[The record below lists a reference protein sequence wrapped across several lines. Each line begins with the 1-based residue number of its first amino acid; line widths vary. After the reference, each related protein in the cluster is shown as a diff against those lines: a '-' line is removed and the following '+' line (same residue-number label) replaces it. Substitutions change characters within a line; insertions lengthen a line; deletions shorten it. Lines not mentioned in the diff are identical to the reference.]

1 LKSGNDT
8 PSLIGDSNVREIQ
21 MPFTIDFL
29 DDGRVLEWKATA
41 DGTVATE
48 RDDYTP
54 RFYVAARD
62 PETDLD
68 LTTLQSVYDQHP
80 DVVATEMVA
89 RRPGFRL
96 DEKAVLAIDVA
107 HIDRVTSLARQAR
120 QLSDYPVGDLAC
132 FNVDFSREFRYCLET
147 GADPT
152 PASEL
157 STLRLSVPMT
167 ETSNDIYGEM
177 AVAGDTVTGSPTDL
191 LTAVQ
196 GTLEEHDPDV
206 LACSTSEI
214 IPTLYK
220 MATDAGVDDFS
231 LSRWPDVDY
240 QQLASRS
247 TYSSYGRVGHSPAR
261 YNVPGRAII
270 DETNTFFYGETNLDG
285 VLDLV
290 SRSKK
295 PVQEL
300 AWASIG
306 NVLTAIQICE
316 AHDRGVLVPWNSWR
330 HEFYKPMETLHDA
343 DRGGF
348 IFAPEVGLHENVH
361 ELDFSSLYPNIIC
374 TRNVSPDVIRCDCHS
389 DRDDVPG
396 LGYSICDDRGY
407 LVDVL
412 QPIIDA
418 RDEIKAAIRREKDR
432 DDPDEDRLAE
442 LKGRSGA
449 LKWILVACFGYQGF
463 SNAKFGRIE
472 CHEAINAFAREI
484 LLTAKQRLEAGG
496 WRVVHGIVDSIWVTP
511 DPGVGDDDREN
522 LEKLATEI
530 TECVE
535 IRLEHEAH
543 YDWVAFV
550 PQRESG
556 AGALTKYFGKVAGDD
571 EFKIRGIE
579 TRQRSTPPF
588 IEDVQRDCLERLDAT
603 RSPDA
608 VLDCLQDAINRLHTG
623 TAPVEQLVER
633 NRVSKPLEGYLQ
645 NTQSVAALKR
655 ARKQNLDIHPGQDI
669 KYVVVDDE
677 KSSRERVALAHEEI
691 ESYDA
696 SYYETQLVRAVESL
710 LSPLGWDRS
719 KIRRELS
726 KTRMPKLTTFATTE
740 NP

>member
-1 LKSGNDT
+1 MSNKSAVILVSG
-8 PSLIGDSNVREIQ
+8 GMDSATAVYEAIEQGYEPYFLHTSYGQRTEDKEYECAKALAEEVDAA
-21 MPFTIDFL
+21 DFL
-29 DDGRVLEWKATA
+29 HIETGHLSQIGASSLTDEEMEVADADMESDEIPTSYVPFRNANLLSMATSYA
-41 DGTVATE
+41 EATE
-48 RDDYTP
+48 SEAL
-54 RFYVAARD
+54 FI
-62 PETDLD
+62 
-68 LTTLQSVYDQHP
+68 
-80 DVVATEMVA
+80 
-89 RRPGFRL
+89 G
-96 DEKAVLAIDVA
+96 A
-107 HIDRVTSLARQAR
+107 H
-120 QLSDYPVGDLAC
+120 
-132 FNVDFSREFRYCLET
+132 
-147 GADPT
+147 
-152 PASEL
+152 SE
-157 STLRLSVPMT
+157 
-167 ETSNDIYGEM
+167 
-177 AVAGDTVTGSPTDL
+177 
-191 LTAVQ
+191 
-196 GTLEEHDPDV
+196 
-206 LACSTSEI
+206 
-214 IPTLYK
+214 
-220 MATDAGVDDFS
+220 DFS

-270 DETNTFFYGETNLDG
+270 DESNTFFYGETNLNG

-316 AHDRGVLVPWNSWR
+316 AHDRRVLVPWNSWR
-330 HEFYKPMETLHDA
+330 HEFYKPMGTLHDA

-374 TRNVSPDVIRCDCHS
+374 TRNVSPDVIRCSCHS
-389 DRDDVPG
+389 DREDVPG

-418 RDEIKAAIRREKDR
+418 RDEIKAAIRREKER

-442 LKGRSGA
+442 LKGRLGA

-511 DPGVGDDDREN
+511 GPDVNDEDRED
-522 LEKLATEI
+522 LQTLATEI
-530 TECVE
+530 TERVE

-550 PQRESG
+550 PQRESDT
-556 AGALTKYFGKVAGDD
+556 GALTKYFGKVAGDD
-571 EFKIRGIE
+571 DFKIRGIE
-579 TRQRSTPPF
+579 ARQRSTPPF
-588 IEDVQRDCLERLDAT
+588 IEDVQRDCLDRLDVT

-608 VLDCLQDAINRLHTG
+608 VLGRLERAIDELQAGNV
-623 TAPVEQLVER
+623 AVERLVER
-633 NRVSKPLEGYLQ
+633 NRVSKPLEGYSQ
-645 NTQSVAALKR
+645 NTQNVAALKR
-655 ARKQNLDIHPGQDI
+655 AREQDLAVHPGQDI
-669 KYVVVDDE
+669 EYVVVDDE
-677 KSSRERVALAHEEI
+677 KSSRDRVALAHEAI
-691 ESYDA
+691 GTYAA
-696 SYYETQLVRAVESL
+696 SYYETQLVRAIESVL
-710 LSPLGWDRS
+710 LPLGWDRTD
-719 KIRRELS
+719 IRRRLAETREVEL
-726 KTRMPKLTTFATTE
+726 TE
-740 NP
+740 FTAARNG

>member
-1 LKSGNDT
+1 
-8 PSLIGDSNVREIQ
+8 
-21 MPFTIDFL
+21 
-29 DDGRVLEWKATA
+29 
-41 DGTVATE
+41 
-48 RDDYTP
+48 
-54 RFYVAARD
+54 
-62 PETDLD
+62 
-68 LTTLQSVYDQHP
+68 
-80 DVVATEMVA
+80 MVTQ
-89 RRPGFRL
+89 RPGFRR
-96 DEKAVLAIDVA
+96 DEEAVLAVDVA
-107 HIDRVTSLARQAR
+107 HIDRVTPLARQAR
-120 QLSDYPVGDLAC
+120 QLSAYPVGDLAC

-157 STLRLSVPMT
+157 STLRLSVPVT
-167 ETSNDIYGEM
+167 ETSNDVYGELS
-177 AVAGDTVTGSPTDL
+177 VAGDTVTGSSTDI

-196 GTLEEHDPDV
+196 GALETHDPDV
-206 LACSTSEI
+206 LVCSTSEI
-214 IPTLYK
+214 VPTLYE
-220 MATDAGVDDFS
+220 MATDADVDDFS

-247 TYSSYGRVGHSPAR
+247 TYSSWPRRSLAGAVQRARPGDHRRVEHVLLR
-261 YNVPGRAII
+261 
-270 DETNTFFYGETNLDG
+270 ETNLDG

-316 AHDRGVLVPWNSWR
+316 ANDRGVLVPWNSWR
-330 HEFYKPMETLHDA
+330 HEFYKPVGTLHDA

-396 LGYSICDDRGY
+396 LGYSICDDQGY

-418 RDEIKAAIRREKDR
+418 RDEIKAAIRHEKER

-442 LKGRSGA
+442 LEGRSGA

-484 LLTAKQRLEAGG
+484 LLMAKQRLEAGG

-511 DPGVGDDDREN
+511 DPDVDDDDRED
-522 LEKLATEI
+522 LETLATEI
-530 TECVE
+530 TERVE
-535 IRLEHEAH
+535 IRLEHEDH

-550 PQRESG
+550 PQRESD

-571 EFKIRGIE
+571 DFKIRGIE
-579 TRQRSTPPF
+579 ARQRST
-588 IEDVQRDCLERLDAT
+588 
-603 RSPDA
+603 RS
-608 VLDCLQDAINRLHTG
+608 
-623 TAPVEQLVER
+623 
-633 NRVSKPLEGYLQ
+633 
-645 NTQSVAALKR
+645 
-655 ARKQNLDIHPGQDI
+655 
-669 KYVVVDDE
+669 
-677 KSSRERVALAHEEI
+677 SSRTSSGTVSTDSMPRGHR
-691 ESYDA
+691 
-696 SYYETQLVRAVESL
+696 TQCSDSWNEQSRNCRRA
-710 LSPLGWDRS
+710 
-719 KIRRELS
+719 
-726 KTRMPKLTTFATTE
+726 T
-740 NP
+740 

>member
-1 LKSGNDT
+1 
-8 PSLIGDSNVREIQ
+8 
-21 MPFTIDFL
+21 MPFSIDFL
-29 DDGRVLEWKATA
+29 DDGRILEWEATA

-54 RFYVAARD
+54 CFYVGARD

-80 DVVATEMVA
+80 DVVATEMVTQ
-89 RRPGFRL
+89 RPGFRR
-96 DEKAVLAIDVA
+96 DEEAVLAVDVA
-107 HIDRVTSLARQAR
+107 HIDRVTPLARQAR
-120 QLSDYPVGDLAC
+120 QLSAYPVGDLAC

-157 STLRLSVPMT
+157 STLRLSVPVT
-167 ETSNDIYGEM
+167 ETSNDVYGELS
-177 AVAGDTVTGSPTDL
+177 VAGDTVTGSSTDI

-196 GTLEEHDPDV
+196 GALETHDPDV
-206 LACSTSEI
+206 LVCSTSEI
-214 IPTLYK
+214 VPTLYE
-220 MATDAGVDDFS
+220 MATDAGVDDFAEPVAGRRLPAAREPVNVLKLRPRRS
-231 LSRWPDVDY
+231 LAGAVQRARPGDH
-240 QQLASRS
+240 R
-247 TYSSYGRVGHSPAR
+247 RVEHVLLRG
-261 YNVPGRAII
+261 
-270 DETNTFFYGETNLDG
+270 DEPDG

-316 AHDRGVLVPWNSWR
+316 ANDRGVLVPWNSWR
-330 HEFYKPMETLHDA
+330 HEFYKPMGTLHDA

-396 LGYSICDDRGY
+396 PGYSICDDRGY

-418 RDEIKAAIRREKDR
+418 RDEIKAAIRHEKER

-442 LKGRSGA
+442 LEGRSGA

-484 LLTAKQRLEAGG
+484 LLMAKQRLEAGG
-496 WRVVHGIVDSIWVTP
+496 WRVVHGIVDSIWVIP
-511 DPGVGDDDREN
+511 DPDVDDEDREN
-522 LEKLATEI
+522 LETLATEI
-530 TECVE
+530 TERVE

-550 PQRESG
+550 PQRESD

-571 EFKIRGIE
+571 GFKIRGIE
-579 TRQRSTPPF
+579 ARQRSTPQF
-588 IEDVQRDCLERLDAT
+588 IENVQRDCLDRLDAT

-608 VLDCLQDAINRLHTG
+608 VLGQLERTIEELQAGNV
-623 TAPVEQLVER
+623 AVERLVER
-633 NRVSKPLEGYLQ
+633 NRVSKPLEGYSQ
-645 NTQSVAALKR
+645 NTQNVAALKR
-655 ARKQNLDIHPGQDI
+655 AREQDLAVYPGQDI
-669 KYVVVDDE
+669 EYVVVDDE

-696 SYYETQLVRAVESL
+696 SYYETQLVRVVESV
-710 LSPLGWDRS
+710 LSPLGWDRND
-719 KIRRELS
+719 IRRELNS
-726 KTRMPKLTTFATTE
+726 TRVVGITDWT
-740 NP
+740 

>member
-1 LKSGNDT
+1 
-8 PSLIGDSNVREIQ
+8 
-21 MPFTIDFL
+21 MPFSIDFL
-29 DDGRVLEWKATA
+29 DDGRVLEWEATA

-62 PETDLD
+62 PASDLD
-68 LTTLQSVYDQHP
+68 LTTFQSVYDQHP

-89 RRPGFRL
+89 RRPGFRR
-96 DEKAVLAIDVA
+96 DEEAVLAVDVV
-107 HIDRVTSLARQAR
+107 HIDRVTPLARQAR
-120 QLSDYPVGDLAC
+120 QLSAYPVGDIAC

-157 STLRLSVPMT
+157 STLRLSVPVT
-167 ETSNDIYGEM
+167 ETSNDIYEELT
-177 AVAGDTVTGSPTDL
+177 VAGNTVTGSPTEL
-191 LTAVQ
+191 LNAVQ
-196 GTLEEHDPDV
+196 AALEKHNPDILV
-206 LACSTSEI
+206 CSTSEI
-214 IPTLYK
+214 IPTLYE
-220 MATDAGVDDFS
+220 MATDSGVDDFS

-240 QQLASRS
+240 QQLAGAS
-247 TYSSYGRVGHSPAR
+247 TYASYGRVGHSPAR

-270 DETNTFFYGETNLDG
+270 DESNTFFYGETNLDG

-316 AHDRGVLVPWNSWR
+316 AHERGVLVPWNSWR
-330 HEFYKPMETLHDA
+330 HECYKPMGTLHDA

-348 IFAPEVGLHENVH
+348 IFVPEVGVHENVH

-374 TRNVSPDVIRCDCHS
+374 TRNVSPDVIRCDCHD
-389 DRDDVPG
+389 DREDVPG

-418 RDEIKAAIRREKDR
+418 RDEIKAAIRREKER

-442 LKGRSGA
+442 LEGRSGA

-472 CHEAINAFAREI
+472 CHEAINAYAREI
-484 LLTAKQRLEAGG
+484 LLTAKQQLEAGG

-511 DPGVGDDDREN
+511 DPDVDDEDRED
-522 LEKLATEI
+522 LEALATEI
-530 TECVE
+530 TETVE

-543 YDWVAFV
+543 YGWVAFV
-550 PQRESG
+550 PQRESD

-571 EFKIRGIE
+571 DFKIRGIE
-579 TRQRSTPPF
+579 ARQRSTPPF
-588 IEDVQRDCLERLDAT
+588 IEDIQRDCLDRLDAT

-608 VLDCLQDAINRLHTG
+608 VLGRLERAIDELQAGNV
-623 TAPVEQLVER
+623 AVERLVER
-633 NRVSKPLEGYLQ
+633 NRVSKPLEGYSQ
-645 NTQSVAALKR
+645 NTQNVAALKR
-655 ARKQNLDIHPGQDI
+655 AREQDLAVHPGQDI
-669 KYVVVDDE
+669 EYVVVDDE
-677 KSSRERVALAHEEI
+677 KSSRDRVALAHEEI
-691 ESYDA
+691 ETYDA
-696 SYYETQLVRAVESL
+696 TYYETQLVRAVESVL
-710 LSPLGWDRS
+710 LPLGWDRTD
-719 KIRRELS
+719 IRRRLAETREVEL
-726 KTRMPKLTTFATTE
+726 TE
-740 NP
+740 FTAARNG

>member
-1 LKSGNDT
+1 
-8 PSLIGDSNVREIQ
+8 
-21 MPFTIDFL
+21 MPFSIDFL
-29 DDGRVLEWKATA
+29 DDGRVLEWEATA
-41 DGTVATE
+41 YGAVATE
-48 RDDYTP
+48 RDDYAP
-54 RFYVAARD
+54 RFYVAARN
-62 PETDLD
+62 PEADLD
-68 LTTLQSVYDQHP
+68 LRTLESVYDQHP
-80 DVVATEMVA
+80 DVAATETVA
-89 RRPGFRL
+89 RRPGFRR
-96 DEKAVLAIDVA
+96 DEETVLAVDVA
-107 HIDRVTSLARQAR
+107 HIDRVTPLARQAR

-132 FNVDFSREFRYCLET
+132 YNVDFSREFRYCLET
-147 GADPT
+147 GVDPT

-157 STLRLSVPMT
+157 STLRLSVPVS
-167 ETSNDIYGEM
+167 ETSNDVYGELS
-177 AVAGDTVTGSPTDL
+177 VAGDTVTGSPTDI

-196 GTLEEHDPDV
+196 GALEAYDPDV
-206 LACSTSEI
+206 LVCSTSEI
-214 IPTLYK
+214 VPTLYE

-270 DETNTFFYGETNLDG
+270 DESNTFFYGETNLDG

-290 SRSKK
+290 SRSNK

-316 AHDRGVLVPWNSWR
+316 AHERGVLVPWNSWR
-330 HEFYKPMETLHDA
+330 HEFYKPMGTLHDA

-389 DRDDVPG
+389 DREDVPG

-418 RDEIKAAIRREKDR
+418 RDEIKAAIRHEKEQ
-432 DDPDEDRLAE
+432 DDPDEDRLVE
-442 LKGRSGA
+442 LEGRSGA

-484 LLTAKQRLEAGG
+484 LLTAKRQLEAGG

-511 DPGVGDDDREN
+511 DPDVDDENRED
-522 LEKLATEI
+522 LETLATEI
-530 TECVE
+530 TERVE

-550 PQRESG
+550 PQRESD
-556 AGALTKYFGKVAGDD
+556 AGALTKYFGKVSVED

-579 TRQRSTPPF
+579 ARQRSTPQY
-588 IEDVQRDCLERLDAT
+588 IENVQRSCLEQLDST
-603 RSPDA
+603 RSPEA
-608 VLDCLQDAINRLHTG
+608 VLRHLEKTIERLHAG
-623 TAPVEQLVER
+623 EVPVEELVER
-633 NRVSKPLEGYLQ
+633 NRVTKPLEDYSQ
-645 NTQSVAALKR
+645 NTQNVAALNR
-655 ARKQNLDIHPGQDI
+655 AREQDLAVHPGQDI
-669 KYVVVDDE
+669 EYVVVDDE
-677 KSSRERVALAHEEI
+677 NSSRDRVALAHESI
-691 ESYDA
+691 ETYDPF
-696 SYYETQLVRAVESL
+696 YYETQLVRAIESI
-710 LSPLGWDRS
+710 LSPLGWDRTDI
-719 KIRRELS
+719 KRELTGERQS
-726 KTRMPKLTTFATTE
+726 GLVEYNSAPNK
-740 NP
+740 

>member
-1 LKSGNDT
+1 
-8 PSLIGDSNVREIQ
+8 
-21 MPFTIDFL
+21 MPFSIDFL
-29 DDGRVLEWKATA
+29 NDGRVLEWEATA
-41 DGTVATE
+41 DGAIATE
-48 RDDYTP
+48 RDNYTP

-62 PETDLD
+62 PASDLD

-80 DVVATEMVA
+80 DVVATEVVA
-89 RRPGFRL
+89 RRPGFRR
-96 DEKAVLAIDVA
+96 DEETVLAVDVA
-107 HIDRVTSLARQAR
+107 HIDRVTALARQAR
-120 QLSDYPVGDLAC
+120 QLSAYPIGDLAC

-157 STLRLSVPMT
+157 STLRLSVPVT
-167 ETSNDIYGEM
+167 ETSNDVYEELT
-177 AVAGDTVTGSPTDL
+177 VAGDTVTGSRTDI
-191 LTAVQ
+191 LTAVL
-196 GTLEEHDPDV
+196 GALEAHDPDV
-206 LACSTSEI
+206 LVCSTSEI
-214 IPTLYK
+214 IPTLYE
-220 MATDAGVDDFS
+220 MAAADGVDDFS
-231 LSRWPDVDY
+231 LSRLPDVDY

-261 YNVPGRAII
+261 FNVPGRAII
-270 DETNTFFYGETNLDG
+270 DESNTFFYGETNLDG

-316 AHDRGVLVPWNSWR
+316 AHDCGVLVPWNSWR
-330 HEFYKPMETLHDA
+330 HEFYKPMGTLHDA

-348 IFAPEVGLHENVH
+348 IFAPEVGLHEDVH

-374 TRNVSPDVIRCDCHS
+374 TRNVSPDVIRCDCHG

-396 LGYSICDDRGY
+396 LGYSICDERGY

-418 RDEIKAAIRREKDR
+418 RDEIKAAIRREQQCE
-432 DDPDEDRLAE
+432 DPDEDRLAE
-442 LKGRSGA
+442 LEGQSGA

-511 DPGVGDDDREN
+511 DPDVDDDDRED
-522 LEKLATEI
+522 LETLATEI
-530 TECVE
+530 TERVE

-550 PQRESG
+550 PQRESD
-556 AGALTKYFGKVAGDD
+556 AGALTKYFGKVTDAD

-579 TRQRSTPPF
+579 ARQRSTPPF
-588 IEDVQRDCLERLDAT
+588 IEKVQRDCLERLDAG

-608 VLDCLQDAINRLHTG
+608 VLDCLQDAIKRLHAG
-623 TAPVEQLVER
+623 TVPVEQLLER
-633 NRVSKPLEGYLQ
+633 NRISKPLEGYTQ
-645 NTQSVAALKR
+645 NTQNVAALKR
-655 ARKQNLDIHPGQDI
+655 AREQDLTVHPGQNI
-669 KYVVVDDE
+669 EYVVVDDE
-677 KSSRERVALAHEEI
+677 KTSRDRLALAHEDI
-691 ESYDA
+691 ETYDA
-696 SYYETQLVRAVESL
+696 SYYEAQLVRAVESV
-710 LSPLGWDRS
+710 LSPLGWSRS
-719 KIRRELS
+719 NIHQELGETS
-726 KTRMPKLTTFATTE
+726 KMDVTAYTSANE
-740 NP
+740 

>member
-1 LKSGNDT
+1 
-8 PSLIGDSNVREIQ
+8 
-21 MPFTIDFL
+21 MPFSIDFL
-29 DDGRVLEWKATA
+29 DDGRVLEWEATA
-41 DGTVATE
+41 DGAVATE

-54 RFYVAARD
+54 RFYVGARD
-62 PETDLD
+62 PDADLD

-80 DVVATEMVA
+80 DVVATELVA
-89 RRPGFRL
+89 RRPGFRR
-96 DEKAVLAIDVA
+96 DEEAVLAVDVA
-107 HIDRVTSLARQAR
+107 HIDRVTPLARQAR
-120 QLSDYPVGDLAC
+120 QLSAYPVGDLAC

-147 GADPT
+147 DADPT

-157 STLRLSVPMT
+157 STLRLSVPVT
-167 ETSNDIYGEM
+167 ETSNDIYGELS
-177 AVAGDTVTGSPTDL
+177 VAGDTVTGSPTDL

-196 GTLEEHDPDV
+196 GALDAHDPDV
-206 LACSTSEI
+206 LVCSTSEI
-214 IPTLYK
+214 VPTLYE
-220 MATDAGVDDFS
+220 MATDAVVDDFS

-270 DETNTFFYGETNLDG
+270 DESNTFFYGETNLDG

-330 HEFYKPMETLHDA
+330 HEFYKPMGTLHDA

-389 DRDDVPG
+389 DRDDAPG
-396 LGYSICDDRGY
+396 LEYSICDDRGY

-418 RDEIKAAIRREKDR
+418 RDEIKAAIRREKER

-442 LKGRSGA
+442 LEGRSGA

-511 DPGVGDDDREN
+511 DPDVDDDDRED
-522 LEKLATEI
+522 LETLATEI
-530 TECVE
+530 TERVE

-550 PQRESG
+550 PQRESD

-571 EFKIRGIE
+571 DFKIRGIE
-579 TRQRSTPPF
+579 ARQRSTPPF
-588 IEDVQRDCLERLDAT
+588 IEDVQRDCLDRLDAT

-608 VLDCLQDAINRLHTG
+608 VLGRLERAIDELQAGNV
-623 TAPVEQLVER
+623 AVERLVER
-633 NRVSKPLEGYLQ
+633 NRVSKPLEGYSQ
-645 NTQSVAALKR
+645 NTQNVAALKR
-655 ARKQNLDIHPGQDI
+655 AREQDLAVHPGQDI
-669 KYVVVDDE
+669 EYVVVDDE
-677 KSSRERVALAHEEI
+677 KSSRDRVALAHEEI
-691 ESYDA
+691 ETYDA
-696 SYYETQLVRAVESL
+696 SYYETQLVRAIESVL
-710 LSPLGWDRS
+710 LPLGWDRTD
-719 KIRRELS
+719 IRRRLAETREVEL
-726 KTRMPKLTTFATTE
+726 TE
-740 NP
+740 FTAARNG

>member
-1 LKSGNDT
+1 
-8 PSLIGDSNVREIQ
+8 

-29 DDGRVLEWKATA
+29 DDGHVLEWEATA
-41 DGTVATE
+41 DGAVATE

-54 RFYVAARD
+54 RFYVGPRAPDA
-62 PETDLD
+62 DLD
-68 LTTLQSVYDQHP
+68 LAAVQSVYARHP
-80 DVVATEMVA
+80 DVVATERVA
-89 RRPGFRL
+89 RRPGFRR
-96 DEKAVLAIDVA
+96 DEETVLAVDVA
-107 HIDRVTSLARQAR
+107 HVDRVTPLARQAR

-132 FNVDFSREFRYCLET
+132 FNVDFSRAFRYCLES
-147 GADPT
+147 GVNPT

-157 STLRLSVPMT
+157 SALRLSVPVT
-167 ETSNDIYGEM
+167 ETSNDVYGELS
-177 AVAGDTVTGSPTDL
+177 VAGDTVTGSPTDL

-196 GTLEEHDPDV
+196 GALDARDPDV
-206 LACSTSEI
+206 LVCSTSEI
-214 IPTLYK
+214 VPTLHE

-240 QQLASRS
+240 QQLASRW

-270 DETNTFFYGETNLDG
+270 DESNTFFYGETNLDG

-290 SRSKK
+290 GRSEK
-295 PVQEL
+295 PLQEL

-316 AHDRGVLVPWNSWR
+316 AHNRDVLIPWHSWR
-330 HEFYKPMETLHDA
+330 HEFFKPMGTLHEA

-348 IFAPEVGLHENVH
+348 IFAPEVGVHENVH

-374 TRNVSPDVIRCDCHS
+374 TRNVSPDTIRCDCHS
-389 DRDDVPG
+389 DREDVPG
-396 LGYSICDDRGY
+396 LGYSICDDHGY
-407 LVDVL
+407 LVGVL

-418 RDEIKAAIRREKDR
+418 RDEIKAAIRREKER

-442 LKGRSGA
+442 LEGRSGA

-484 LLTAKQRLEAGG
+484 LLMAKQRLEAGG

-511 DPGVGDDDREN
+511 DPDVDDVARED
-522 LEKLATEI
+522 LEALATEI
-530 TECVE
+530 TEDVE

-550 PQRESG
+550 PQRESD

-571 EFKIRGIE
+571 EFKLRGIE
-579 TRQRSTPPF
+579 ARQRSTPSF
-588 IEDVQRDCLERLDAT
+588 IEDVQQDCLERFDAT

-608 VLDCLQDAINRLHTG
+608 VIDG
-623 TAPVEQLVER
+623 
-633 NRVSKPLEGYLQ
+633 
-645 NTQSVAALKR
+645 
-655 ARKQNLDIHPGQDI
+655 
-669 KYVVVDDE
+669 
-677 KSSRERVALAHEEI
+677 
-691 ESYDA
+691 
-696 SYYETQLVRAVESL
+696 
-710 LSPLGWDRS
+710 
-719 KIRRELS
+719 
-726 KTRMPKLTTFATTE
+726 
-740 NP
+740 

>member
-1 LKSGNDT
+1 
-8 PSLIGDSNVREIQ
+8 

-29 DDGRVLEWKATA
+29 DDGRILEWDATA
-41 DGTVATE
+41 GGAVATE

-62 PETDLD
+62 PDDDIDYTALR
-68 LTTLQSVYDQHP
+68 SIYDHHP
-80 DVVATEMVA
+80 HVVATEIV
-89 RRPGFRL
+89 RRDPRFRR
-96 DEKAVLAIDVA
+96 DEEPVLAVDVG
-107 HIDRVTSLARQAR
+107 HIDRVTPLAQQAR
-120 QLSDYPVGDLAC
+120 QLDTYPVGDLAC
-132 FNVDFSREFRYCLET
+132 FNVDLSRKFRYCLEEDV
-147 GADPT
+147 DPT

-157 STLRLSVPMT
+157 STLRLSVPVT
-167 ETSNDIYGEM
+167 ETDTDTYTELSI
-177 AVAGDTVTGSPTDL
+177 AGDTVSGSPTDI

-196 GTLEEHDPDV
+196 AALEDQNPDILV
-206 LACSTSEI
+206 CSTSEI
-214 IPTLYK
+214 IPTLYE
-220 MATDAGVDDFS
+220 MAAAAGVDEFT

-240 QQLASRS
+240 QQLASQS
-247 TYSSYGRVGHSPAR
+247 TYASYGRVGHSPAR

-270 DETNTFFYGETNLDG
+270 DESNTFFYGETNLDG

-316 AHDRGVLVPWNSWR
+316 AHDHDVLVPWNSWR
-330 HEFYKPMETLHDA
+330 HEFYKPMGTLHDA

-348 IFAPEVGLHENVH
+348 IFAPEVGVHEDVH

-389 DRDDVPG
+389 DREDVPG
-396 LGYSICDDRGY
+396 LGYSICDERGY

-418 RDEIKAAIRREKDR
+418 RDEIKAAIRREQQR
-432 DDPDEDRLAE
+432 DEPDEDRLAE
-442 LKGRSGA
+442 LEGRSGA

-511 DPGVGDDDREN
+511 DPDIDDVARED
-522 LEKLATEI
+522 LEALATEI
-530 TECVE
+530 TEEIE

-550 PQRESG
+550 PQRESD

-571 EFKIRGIE
+571 DFKIRGIE
-579 TRQRSTPPF
+579 ARQRSTPPF
-588 IEDVQRDCLERLDAT
+588 IEDVQQECLERLDAT

-608 VLDCLQDAINRLHTG
+608 VLDCLQDAIKRLHAG
-623 TAPVEQLVER
+623 TVPVEQLVER
-633 NRVSKPLEGYLQ
+633 NRVSKPLEGYTQ
-645 NTQSVAALKR
+645 NTQNVAALKR
-655 ARKQNLDIHPGQDI
+655 ARDQDLAVHPGQDI
-669 KYVVVDDE
+669 EYVVVDNE
-677 KSSRERVALAHEEI
+677 KTSRERVALAHEEI
-691 ESYDA
+691 ETYDA
-696 SYYETQLVRAVESL
+696 PYYETQLVRAVESV
-710 LSPLGWDRS
+710 LSPLGWDRTE
-719 KIRRELS
+719 IRREL
-726 KTRMPKLTTFATTE
+726 TETQVPKLTAYTNTGDC
-740 NP
+740 

>member
-1 LKSGNDT
+1 
-8 PSLIGDSNVREIQ
+8 
-21 MPFTIDFL
+21 MPFSIDFL
-29 DDGRVLEWKATA
+29 DDGRVLEWEATA
-41 DGTVATE
+41 DGAVATE
-48 RDDYTP
+48 HDDYTP
-54 RFYVAARD
+54 RFYVAPRD
-62 PETDLD
+62 PETDLN

-80 DVVATEMVA
+80 DVVATETVA
-89 RRPGFRL
+89 RRPGFRR
-96 DEKAVLAIDVA
+96 DEEPVLAIDIA
-107 HIDRVTSLARQAR
+107 HIDRVSQLARQAR

-132 FNVDFSREFRYCLET
+132 FNVDFSREFRYCLEN
-147 GADPT
+147 GIDPT

-157 STLRLSVPMT
+157 STLRLSVPVT
-167 ETSNDIYGEM
+167 ETSNDVYGELS
-177 AVAGDTVTGSPTDL
+177 VAGDTVSGSLADI

-196 GTLEEHDPDV
+196 AALDAHDPDV
-206 LACSTSEI
+206 LVCSTSEI
-214 IPTLYK
+214 VPTLHE

-231 LSRWPDVDY
+231 LSRWPKIDY

-270 DETNTFFYGETNLDG
+270 DESNTFFYGETNLNG

-330 HEFYKPMETLHDA
+330 HEFYKPMGTLHDA

-389 DRDDVPG
+389 DRADVPG

-418 RDEIKAAIRREKDR
+418 RDEIKAAIRHEKDR
-432 DDPDEDRLAE
+432 DNPDEDLLAE
-442 LKGRSGA
+442 LEGRSGA

-511 DPGVGDDDREN
+511 DPDVNDDDRED
-522 LEKLATEI
+522 LKTLATEI

-550 PQRESG
+550 PQRESD
-556 AGALTKYFGKVAGDD
+556 AGALTKYFGKVADD
-571 EFKIRGIE
+571 DDFKIRGIE
-579 TRQRSTPPF
+579 ARQRSTPPF

-608 VLDCLQDAINRLHTG
+608 VLDRLQDAINRLHTG
-623 TAPVEQLVER
+623 TVSVDQLVER
-633 NRVSKPLEGYLQ
+633 SRVSKPLEGYTQ
-645 NTQSVAALKR
+645 NTQNVAALKR
-655 ARKQNLDIHPGQDI
+655 AREQNLVVHPGQDI
-669 KYVVVDDE
+669 EYVVVDDE

-696 SYYETQLVRAVESL
+696 SYYETQLVRAVESV

-719 KIRRELS
+719 KIRRELAE
-726 KTRMPKLTTFATTE
+726 TRMPELTAFANTE
-740 NP
+740 SG